1 METLLL
7 QLFNGLATGSLYAL
21 IAAGLALIFGV
32 VEIVNFAHGEFYMVG
47 GYILY
52 VFLIG
57 LNLPYW
63 LCAIFVIGAM
73 TLFGVV
79 FEYLVIR
86 PIIHRPWWV
95 WLVATLGTQVIL
107 TNLAIII
114 FGLFPKNTPTPYA
127 VAILEIGFFRI
138 SQQRLFVLVVG
149 VLVFVLL
156 HLFVQRTKIGK
167 AMRAVSQNREMCPVV
182 GIDVQK
188 VALVA
193 FAIGSAL
200 CGVASVLSA
209 PLLNVVPTMGV
220 FYTTKAF
227 AAVIMGGFGRVNGAI
242 AAAFLLGIAEA
253 LVSQYISSL
262 YVNVL
267 SFVLMLLVLVFRPS
281 GLFSR
286 GGVGI

>member
-52 VFLIG
+52 VFLIL
-57 LNLPYW
+57 LNFPYW
-63 LCAIFVIGAM
+63 ISAILVIGAM
-73 TLFGVV
+73 SLFGVL

-86 PIIHRPWWV
+86 PVIHRAWWV

-107 TNLAIII
+107 TNLVIII

-127 VAILEIGFFRI
+127 VAILQIGFFRI

-156 HLFVQRTKIGK
+156 HLFVRRTKLGK

-188 VALVA
+188 VALVT

-262 YVNVL
+262 YVNAL
-267 SFVLMLLVLVFRPS
+267 SFLLMLLVLVCRPS
-281 GLFSR
+281 GLFSQ